1 MLQTGRRVDLALE
14 PLRAEARGQL
24 GVEHLEGDEAVVLE
38 VAGEEDGRHPAA
50 PELSLDRVAVAQP
63 FLELRAQVGHSG
75 RSGDGVRS

>member
-1 MLQTGRRVDLALE
+1 MLQAGRRVDLALE
-14 PLRAEARGQL
+14 PLRAEGCAQL

-50 PELSLDRVAVAQP
+50 PEFPLDRVAAAQP

-75 RSGDGVRS
+75 AE